1 MSRDVIGQAKGILME
16 RLKLT
21 PEDAF
26 DALRRA
32 SQRLNEKLRAV
43 ALTLAADGRVRLP
56 RRSPAGLGC
65 VPIPYA
71 SRGEGRGLSTRHA
84 SG

>member
-26 DALRRA
+26 DVLRRT
-32 SQRLNEKLRAV
+32 SQRLNEKLRSVAV
-43 ALTLAADGRVRLP
+43 TVAQTGEFDSSDTLRAD
-56 RRSPAGLGC
+56 SE
-65 VPIPYA
+65 A
-71 SRGEGRGLSTRHA
+71 SRPACVSRRAGGA
-84 SG
+84 